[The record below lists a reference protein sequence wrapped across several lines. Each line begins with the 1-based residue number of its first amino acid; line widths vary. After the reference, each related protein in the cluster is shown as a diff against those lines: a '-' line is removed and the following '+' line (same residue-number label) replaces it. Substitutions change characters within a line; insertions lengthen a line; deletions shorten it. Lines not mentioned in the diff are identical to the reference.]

1 MDLSESIQGLYEILR
16 LCRKVY
22 TLTREDR
29 IARSKLLQ
37 YEHVLSLYEYG
48 DVLGKT
54 EKLSLSHIQKL
65 PEEPELL
72 TKGEL
77 AELVEGLL
85 KRLKEEDG
93 RA

>member
-1 MDLSESIQGLYEILR
+1 M
-16 LCRKVY
+16 
-22 TLTREDR
+22 
-29 IARSKLLQ
+29 
-37 YEHVLSLYEYG
+37 
-48 DVLGKT
+48 LGKT